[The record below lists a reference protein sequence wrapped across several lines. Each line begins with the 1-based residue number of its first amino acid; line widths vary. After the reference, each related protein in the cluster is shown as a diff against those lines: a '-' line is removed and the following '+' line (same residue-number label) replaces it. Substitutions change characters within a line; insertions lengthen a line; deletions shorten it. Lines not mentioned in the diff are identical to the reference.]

1 MISGNW
7 SVRSFP
13 VSMADEAGVVVEI
26 ASCLIITKFLLA
38 AWSLLSAAEWF
49 FNLHLFRTNGLL
61 SWAVLRLRPKL
72 ICTPAI
78 RAYVHSEGVVISVL
92 LCRIAAA
99 LALLAPYPS
108 PADLP
113 CSIIILLSCFYISR
127 RTWFGGD
134 GSDQMGMVIAVGT
147 AIMSAG
153 ITFNDTD
160 LALSGVLAIGGQ
172 ATLAY
177 FVAGAAKLV
186 SPVWRD
192 GSALMGVM
200 KTQSY
205 GHPSAVYFGESRP
218 GFCSFVCWTTIMTE
232 TLFPLILFAP
242 PALAMAILLGFAAF
256 HLSNAYFMGL
266 NAFVWPFLATYPSLM
281 VANSLIRDWLGWA

>member
-1 MISGNW
+1 M
-7 SVRSFP
+7 
-13 VSMADEAGVVVEI
+13 EI
-26 ASCLIITKFLLA
+26 TSCLVITKFLLA
-38 AWSLLSAAEWF
+38 AWSLLSAAEWL
-49 FNLHLFRTNGLL
+49 FNRHLFRPNGLL
-61 SWAVLRLRPKL
+61 SWAVLRLRPNL
-72 ICTPAI
+72 ISPSGI
-78 RAYVHSEGVVISVL
+78 RSYVHSEGVVISVL

-113 CSIIILLSCFYISR
+113 CSVVILFSCFYMSR

-134 GSDQMGMVIAVGT
+134 GSDQMGMVIAAGV
-147 AIMSAG
+147 AILSAG
-153 ITFNDTD
+153 ITLNDKD
-160 LALSGVLAIGGQ
+160 LVLSGVVAISGQ

-205 GHPSAVYFGESRP
+205 GLPSAVHFGESRP
-218 GFCSFVCWTTIMTE
+218 LFCSFVCWTTIITE
-232 TLFPLILFAP
+232 MLFPLILIAP
-242 PALAMAILLGFAAF
+242 PAFAIGGLLCFAVF

-266 NAFVWPFLATYPSLM
+266 NAFVWPFLATYPSVIVM
-281 VANSLIRDWLGWA
+281 NSVIRNWLEWA

>member
-1 MISGNW
+1 
-7 SVRSFP
+7 
-13 VSMADEAGVVVEI
+13 VEI
-26 ASCLIITKFLLA
+26 ASCLVITKILLA

-49 FNLHLFRTNGLL
+49 SNLHLFRPHGLL
-61 SWAVLRLRPKL
+61 SWNILRMRPTL
-72 ICTPAI
+72 ISSPGI
-78 RAYVHSEGVVISVL
+78 RPYVHSESVVISVL

-108 PADLP
+108 PVDFP
-113 CSIIILLSCFYISR
+113 CSVMILLSCFYISR

-134 GSDQMGMVIAVGT
+134 GSDQMGMVIAAGV
-147 AIMSAG
+147 AIMSASMVL
-153 ITFNDTD
+153 NDND
-160 LALSGVLAIGGQ
+160 LALCGVLAIAGQ

-186 SPVWRD
+186 SPVWRN

-205 GHPSAVYFGESRP
+205 GHPSAVYFGEHHPR
-218 GFCSFVCWTTIMTE
+218 FCSFVCWTTIVTE

-242 PALAMAILLGFAAF
+242 PALAIASLLCFAAF

-266 NAFVWPFLATYPSLM
+266 NAFVWPFLATYPSVM
-281 VANSLIRDWLGWA
+281 VMNSVLRGWLGWA